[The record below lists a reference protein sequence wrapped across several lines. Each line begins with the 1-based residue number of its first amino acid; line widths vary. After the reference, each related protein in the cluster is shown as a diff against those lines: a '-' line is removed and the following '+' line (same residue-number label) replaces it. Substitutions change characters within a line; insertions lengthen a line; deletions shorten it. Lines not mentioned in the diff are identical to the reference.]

1 MSGGL
6 AYVLDRDNEFEINCN
21 MSSIDLVDVN
31 EENDIQQ
38 LKSLIEEHFQSTH
51 SAVAKKVLD
60 EWEKTLSNF
69 VKVYPRDYRRVLE
82 ERKNKK
88 LTELKIA

>member
-1 MSGGL
+1 MG
-6 AYVLDRDNEFEINCN
+6 
-21 MSSIDLVDVN
+21 VN

-51 SAVAKKVLD
+51 SAVAKKILD
-60 EWEKTLSNF
+60 EWTEALSHF

-88 LTELKIA
+88 SVELKIA

>member
-1 MSGGL
+1 ML
-6 AYVLDRDNEFEINCN
+6 YRDNEFEINCN

-38 LKSLIEEHFQSTH
+38 LKSLIEEHYQSTH

-60 EWEKTLSNF
+60 EWAETLSKF

-82 ERKNKK
+82 ERKNNK